1 MMANNKN
8 GKAKSKYYKKNN
20 SLIEKKN
27 KLYNDKNNKVKVR
40 NLMQKEERH
49 WTWKLVDNC
58 NGVYVILF
66 LVALSILYSTLT
78 REDLMMDIR
87 DIYHSQYG
95 LLVHGSP
102 TYCYDAYNLTS
113 TILELKKKI
122 IGQDN
127 VISNMFEIMNQRNP
141 YKTIALFGSSGV
153 GKTKFV
159 QIIYDQFYWI
169 HNKNYII
176 FDENFQ
182 IMPVLK
188 KLSKCG
194 MNLIIID
201 DIRSEDIKDIID
213 INEIFFRNFIASYGE
228 IKVIIIYVM
237 NLSNYNNKLAYYNL
251 SKTAI
256 LSMQNIIPVEFRQF
270 DNTDLRKCIDLQSE
284 EFDMEL
290 EPEDIAEIMSRID
303 VRRFGCKQVYSKILL
318 F

>member
-1 MMANNKN
+1 MANNKN
-8 GKAKSKYYKKNN
+8 GKVKTKNYKKNN

-49 WTWKLVDNC
+49 WTWKMIDNC
-58 NGVYVILF
+58 NGVYVVLF
-66 LVALSILYSTLT
+66 LVFLSILYSIYTC
-78 REDLMMDIR
+78 EDVMMEIR
-87 DIYHSQYG
+87 DIYHSQYA
-95 LLVHGSP
+95 LLVHGNP
-102 TYCYDAYNLTS
+102 NYCYDDYNLTS
-113 TILELKKKI
+113 TILELRKKV

-127 VISNMFEIMNQRNP
+127 VISNLFEIMNQRNP
-141 YKTIALFGSSGV
+141 YKTIALFGSTGV
-153 GKTKFV
+153 GKTKFA
-159 QIIYDQFYWI
+159 QIIYDKFYWA

-201 DIRSEDIKDIID
+201 DIRSEDIKDIIN
-213 INEIFFRNFIASYGE
+213 INEIFFRNFIASYLE
-228 IKVIIIYVM
+228 FRVIIIYVM
-237 NLSNYNNKLAYYNL
+237 NLSNYNNELEYYDLSENL
-251 SKTAI
+251 I
-256 LSMQNIIPVEFRQF
+256 LSMQNIIPVEFRQL
-270 DNTDLRKCIDLQSE
+270 DDTDLRKCIDLQSE

-290 EPEDIAEIMSRID
+290 ESEDIAEIMSRID
-303 VRRFGCKQVYSKILL
+303 VRKFGCKQVYSKILL